1 MRKTIIFLALNVF
14 FIGLT
19 FGQTKAE
26 REKAISIVENL
37 FYDEFYLG
45 VKCYNKIDITYY
57 ETDERIEIN
66 EIAFLGKDKHIKIK
80 TSFYL
85 DDVDL
90 SSMKYDLYEAE
101 PDLYFVTVQLDAKG
115 KSIEVYSVNTNKD
128 KFPLPVSDSKY
139 LDKFH
144 LSPTG
149 KSLPK
154 RLALKFVE
162 NIRIMLGAES
172 YKKATLFKS

>member
-1 MRKTIIFLALNVF
+1 MKKTIIFVALNVC

-37 FYDEFYLG
+37 FYEEFYLG
-45 VKCYNKIDITYY
+45 VKCYNKIDITYH
-57 ETDERIEIN
+57 EMDERIEIN
-66 EIAFLGKDKHIKIK
+66 EIAFFGKDQNIKTK

-101 PDLYFVTVQLDAKG
+101 PDLYFVTVQVDAKG
-115 KSIEVYSVNTNKD
+115 KSIEVNSVDTNKD
-128 KFPLPVSDSKY
+128 KFPVPVSDSKY
-139 LDKFH
+139 VDQFH

-154 RLALKFVE
+154 RLAEKFVE
-162 NIRIMLGAES
+162 NIGIMLGAES
-172 YKKATLFKS
+172 YKKATIFKL